1 MDNETALATIEE
13 MKEQIYDAKV
23 NLEVIQALNEELKK
37 ETAIM
42 LHNMKILN
50 KDLMEKL
57 EEKGLER

>member
-13 MKEQIYDAKV
+13 IKEQIYDAKV

-50 KDLMEKL
+50 RDLMEKL

>member
-50 KDLMEKL
+50 RDLMEKL

>member
-50 KDLMEKL
+50 RDLIEKL